1 MKNVAI
7 IGTSLNPESKSQVLA
22 AKLAMVLREREV
34 SVETV
39 DLRQHGLPFAGSPK
53 CWEHPNVGHVKGVVE
68 RATHVVLAVPIYC
81 YDVNAAAKN
90 LVELM
95 GHSFD
100 DKVVAFMC
108 AAGGQGSYMSVMG
121 LANHLMLD
129 FRSVIVPRFFYA
141 SGEDWS
147 EDGVLNP
154 DLEKR
159 IGGMY
164 DDMRRVMIVD
174 SPAS

>member
-7 IGTSLNPESKSQVLA
+7 IATSLNPESKSQILA
-22 AKLAMVLREREV
+22 AKLAAHLEAQGVG
-34 SVETV
+34 VETV
-39 DLRQHGLPFAGSPK
+39 DLRQHDLPLTGTPG
-53 CWEHPNVGHVKGVVE
+53 CWEHPNVAHVKGVVG
-68 RATHVVLAVPIYC
+68 RASHIVMAVPIYC

-90 LVELM
+90 LVEMM

-100 DKVVAFMC
+100 EKVVGFMC

-129 FRSVIVPRFFYA
+129 FRSVIVPRFFYV
-141 SGEDWS
+141 SGADWS

-154 DLEKR
+154 ELESRFGLLYEDLKR
-159 IGGMY
+159 IS
-164 DDMRRVMIVD
+164 VAP
-174 SPAS
+174 SA

>member
-7 IGTSLNPESKSQVLA
+7 IATSLNPESKSQIMAGKLA
-22 AKLAMVLREREV
+22 AHLKSQAV
-34 SVETV
+34 SVEMV
-39 DLRQHGLPFAGSPK
+39 DLREHDLPLTGSAGS
-53 CWEHPNVGHVKGVVE
+53 WGHPSIAHIKGVVE
-68 RATHVVLAVPIYC
+68 RASHIVLAVPIYC

-100 DKVVAFMC
+100 EKVVGFVC

-129 FRSVIVPRFFYA
+129 FRSVIVPRFIYA
-141 SGEDWS
+141 SGADWS
-147 EDGVLNP
+147 EDGELNP
-154 DLEKR
+154 ELESRFGLLYEDMKR
-159 IGGMY
+159 IS
-164 DDMRRVMIVD
+164 VA
-174 SPAS
+174 ASS